1 MDGPFGKAQRR
12 RPNPALTAA
21 AVCAR
26 AVCTV
31 LALQYY
37 YVLLKKN
44 SISTA
49 FRAKTQCPLP
59 TLKKGQISAL
69 LRSFWTPP
77 IHQRKGENPA
87 HHPQLK
93 LGNRLAGL
101 L

>member
-37 YVLLKKN
+37 VLLKKN
-44 SISTA
+44 SI
-49 FRAKTQCPLP
+49 
-59 TLKKGQISAL
+59 
-69 LRSFWTPP
+69 
-77 IHQRKGENPA
+77 H
-87 HHPQLK
+87 
-93 LGNRLAGL
+93 GL
-101 L
+101 

>member
-37 YVLLKKN
+37 VLLKKN

-59 TLKKGQISAL
+59 TLKKGQKSAL
-69 LRSFWTPP
+69 LRSFWTSP

>member
-31 LALQYY
+31 LALLQY

-44 SISTA
+44 SI
-49 FRAKTQCPLP
+49 
-59 TLKKGQISAL
+59 
-69 LRSFWTPP
+69 
-77 IHQRKGENPA
+77 H
-87 HHPQLK
+87 
-93 LGNRLAGL
+93 GL
-101 L
+101 